1 MTKYQKTLQ
10 VRSEVRK
17 TLKKKAKPVVTNTR
31 KSHTLPSYITDNPF
45 YP

>member
-1 MTKYQKTLQ
+1 MTKYQQTLQ

-17 TLKKKAKPVVTNTR
+17 TLKKKEKRVVPSVS
-31 KSHTLPSYITDNPF
+31 KSHNLPSYITDNPF

>member
-1 MTKYQKTLQ
+1 MTKYQQTLQ

-17 TLKKKAKPVVTNTR
+17 TLKKKERPVVPNTP
-31 KSHTLPSYITDNPF
+31 KSQNLPAYITDNPF